1 MADHDPFSLG
11 DSDDEESKK
20 KYLRSDN
27 SQHAQKAAADV
38 IAEDISSPKKND
50 SEPHENS
57 SGLREIQDQEV
68 GTTAVGKS

>member
-20 KYLRSDN
+20 KDLRSDK
-27 SQHAQKAAADV
+27 SEHVQQAATDAM
-38 IAEDISSPKKND
+38 AEDISSPKKKD

-57 SGLREIQDQEV
+57 SGLRETQDQEA
-68 GTTAVGKS
+68 GTTAVGRS

>member
-20 KYLRSDN
+20 KDLRSDN
-27 SQHAQKAAADV
+27 SEHEQATTDAM
-38 IAEDISSPKKND
+38 AEDISSPKKKD

-57 SGLREIQDQEV
+57 SGLIEIQDQEAR
-68 GTTAVGKS
+68 TTAVGKS